1 MSQALHHVW
10 VLTLIDFIKFIVDL
24 LGTYKSLK
32 VVFFN
37 FKDIML
43 LSFNVLIFCD
53 LSNLIIFLIFK
64 LLLCFFICFQCKPY

>member
-10 VLTLIDFIKFIVDL
+10 VLTLIDFIKYIVDL